1 MPGGQ
6 GRFRFLPLGPLA
18 TPVTP
23 LKRSLREG
31 VRHCTP
37 CLYCNLSRPRLRGRC
52 RGVSR
57 DGRGITCGTWHLRA
71 VPLSATHFVRVHF
84 PRLRGQL
91 WVSAITSLPVE
102 GGGCECNE
110 QTEGLHR
117 GCSYLRQPLSLTA
130 LVSPLPSSAI
140 PAAAVAARGLLLDGR
155 YRLRRGCGL
164 LIAHIWAGHERLRIC
179 VRRGKKAVCA
189 LKQGAA
195 YVAFR
200 LRFAVLGAVLHGCR
214 PILLLRRSW
223 LSGADRRQ

>member
-84 PRLRGQL
+84 PRTRGQL
-91 WVSAITSLPVE
+91 LGGVTASLP
-102 GGGCECNE
+102 C
-110 QTEGLHR
+110 R
-117 GCSYLRQPLSLTA
+117 GRWMRVQR
-130 LVSPLPSSAI
+130 
-140 PAAAVAARGLLLDGR
+140 AAVGNKKRSTSEYLDKASNDVPEK
-155 YRLRRGCGL
+155 YVQDVQRRSASVDNMPQISFEC
-164 LIAHIWAGHERLRIC
+164 
-179 VRRGKKAVCA
+179 
-189 LKQGAA
+189 Q
-195 YVAFR
+195 
-200 LRFAVLGAVLHGCR
+200 AVLSYSITGH
-214 PILLLRRSW
+214 
-223 LSGADRRQ
+223 Q